1 MATIF
6 DAISCR
12 LISVEKIKI
21 SKSTLTTFLIRKKAV
36 NNAVNPIL
44 MTKAA
49 TQKAKQLKAG
59 FVKLSTSS
67 MADSML

>member
-1 MATIF
+1 MCKF
-6 DAISCR
+6 
-12 LISVEKIKI
+12 KITTSI
-21 SKSTLTTFLIRKKAV
+21 ITTFLIRRKAV

-49 TQKAKQLKAG
+49 TQKPKQLKAG

-67 MADSML
+67 MIDTIF